1 VSQQH
6 LPRID
11 TQKQIELENHIEDI
25 HKPRVTRIASQK
37 VYHPDSYKDA
47 VSRSIDWS
55 KYKNPLI
62 PEPKPERPGFVK
74 INYLKPKKIDLQS
87 QINPYSA

>member
-1 VSQQH
+1 MNR
-6 LPRID
+6 P
-11 TQKQIELENHIEDI
+11 KI
-25 HKPRVTRIASQK
+25 HRIASTK
-37 VYHPDSYKDA
+37 VYHVDSYKDG

-74 INYLKPKKIDLQS
+74 INYLKPKKIDNQS
-87 QINPYSA
+87 LFNPYSAKTSMMNSKSKIIDQS